1 MLFAQLRS
9 QALSLEKQTEL
20 LLSKYS
26 KFQTDVGESTGESA
40 DEAATKLQVYDL
52 LAKRDDIVNRLGVLS
67 DTEQVSTLK
76 LQQLT
81 RHREV
86 LAEHR
91 RLAARIELALQDH
104 RNRNNLMF
112 LVHLGL
118 EAHRQR
124 STQDRE
130 GLNATDYALDER
142 QRVDGANSLADRLLQ
157 LAYETREELWAQRQY
172 LQSAQQRMMGTLGLI
187 PGINTLI
194 LKIGTRRKRDTI
206 ILASVIAVC
215 IILLVWL

>member
-1 MLFAQLRS
+1 MSFAQLRS
-9 QALSLEKQTEL
+9 QALSLEKQTES

-26 KFQTDVGESTGESA
+26 KFQADVGESTGESA
-40 DEAATKLQVYDL
+40 DEAATKLQLHDV
-52 LAKRDDIVNRLGVLS
+52 LAKRDEVVARLAVVS
-67 DTEQVSTLK
+67 DSESVSTSK

-86 LAEHR
+86 LADHRRSAQRIESALQEHR
-91 RLAARIELALQDH
+91 Q
-104 RNRNNLMF
+104 RNNLMF
-112 LVHLGL
+112 SVHSGL

-124 STQDRE
+124 NAQDRE

-157 LAYETREELWAQRQY
+157 SAYETREELWAQRQY
-172 LQSAQQRMMGTLGLI
+172 LQSAQQRMMGTLASV

-194 LKIGTRRKRDTI
+194 SKIGTRRKRDTI
-206 ILASVIAVC
+206 ILATVIAVC